1 MGETQEFIM
10 KPKIDFCF
18 KELMEEELVR
28 RGFLSALLGV
38 RPEDI
43 GETELMPTV
52 LRKPHADDKQ
62 GILDVRV
69 MLTDGSQ
76 VDIEIQVASYKQWP
90 ERSLFYLCKMFCEQ
104 IRAGDSYEKMKKCIH
119 VGILDFNLFNDSS
132 EYYSRFHLW
141 EDHRNQMYSDK
152 IEVHI
157 LELKKVRE
165 NQYLENPLLNWAR
178 FLGSE
183 KREEMETLAE
193 KDVYIDAAYQR
204 LMALS
209 EDERKKLEYDNRMKA
224 IRDYNS
230 FRQEGIREGREEGRK
245 QGRKQDREEGR
256 KQGREEGRKQGAFQ
270 KLISMVCK
278 KMVKGKSPE
287 AIAEELEEDRETIER
302 IYTAA
307 RKYAPEYEADKIYKE
322 IFPE

>member
-1 MGETQEFIM
+1 MGETQDFIM

-43 GETELMPTV
+43 VGTELIPTV
-52 LRKPHADDKQ
+52 LRKLHADDKQ

-69 MLTDGSQ
+69 MLTDGAQ

-119 VGILDFNLFNDSS
+119 VGILDFNLFEDSS

-157 LELKKVRE
+157 LELKKVRK
-165 NQYLENPLLNWAR
+165 NQYLENPLLNWTR

-224 IRDYNS
+224 IRDYKS
-230 FRQEGIREGREEGRK
+230 FRQDGILEGIERGIKRGS
-245 QGRKQDREEGR
+245 
-256 KQGREEGRKQGAFQ
+256 AQ

-287 AIAEELEEDRETIER
+287 TIAEELEEDKETIDR
-302 IYTAA
+302 IYTVAG
-307 RKYAPEYEADKIYKE
+307 KYAPEYDVDKIYQE
-322 IFPE
+322 IYPE